1 MVAFQNDAHLGEGL
15 EMHPMQETP
24 FYTMQRVWPIPSK
37 YNTMIQEKF
46 FPPNNKVGKY
56 NFIARIYIGHESSP
70 RSSLFFNL
78 NNFPLDVEQMVQIGL
93 PMAQIAHDMGLM
105 LGSIYFVTQKDGCDI
120 EFAIGE
126 DVGDTKLQ
134 YFCIDFNQM
143 RDHKR
148 SAKCLFESFRQNDP
162 YYPCPQSPYW
172 IDFVR
177 GYFKFAQEKDF
188 ALARHFITCI
198 EEMYLPKNHFIN
210 P

>member
-1 MVAFQNDAHLGEGL
+1 
-15 EMHPMQETP
+15 MHPMQETP
-24 FYTMQRVWPIPSK
+24 FYAMQRVWPIPSK

-56 NFIARIYIGHESSP
+56 NFIARIYIGQESLP
-70 RSSLFFNL
+70 RSSLFFNP
-78 NNFPLDVEQMVQIGL
+78 NSFPLDVERMVQIGL
-93 PMAQIAHDMGLM
+93 PVAQIGLPVAQIAHDMGLM
-105 LGSIYFVTQKDGCDI
+105 LGSIHFVTQKDGRNI
-120 EFAIGE
+120 EFVVGG

-143 RDHKR
+143 RDHKG

-162 YYPCPQSPYW
+162 YYPRPQSPYP
-172 IDFVR
+172 
-177 GYFKFAQEKDF
+177 YFKVAQEKDL
-188 ALARHFITCI
+188 ALARDFITCI